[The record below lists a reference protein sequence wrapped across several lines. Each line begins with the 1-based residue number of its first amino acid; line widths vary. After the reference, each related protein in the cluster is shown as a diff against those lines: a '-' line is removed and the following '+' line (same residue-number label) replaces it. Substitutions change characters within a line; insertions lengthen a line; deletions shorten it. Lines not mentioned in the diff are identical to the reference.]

1 MIKLNKGNEPA
12 ILTANKL
19 NWTTQ
24 LRALQNANQ
33 VVPKVLATQ
42 YNQDEVKDALR
53 AECHSKCMY
62 CESKVE
68 HISDLHIEHIKPK
81 AKDKFPDLTFE
92 YDNLGLAC
100 GVCNR
105 NKSSTYDIAVPF
117 INPYVDDPINHFKSY
132 GALVWAKPGDQRA
145 KLTEIEIELN
155 RPDLIE
161 ARGER
166 LKTIRGLV
174 ESFHI
179 ELNLTLKAAIK
190 KQILKEVENDKIYSF
205 CCKGLVDMTT

>member
-1 MIKLNKGNEPA
+1 MIKLTKGNEPNV
-12 ILTANKL
+12 LTVNKVK
-19 NWTTQ
+19 WTNQ
-24 LRALQNANQ
+24 LRDLQNSNQ
-33 VVPKVLATQ
+33 VVPQTLSTR

-53 AECHSKCMY
+53 AESLSKCMY

-100 GVCNR
+100 PVCNR

-117 INPYVDDPINHFKSY
+117 INPYIDDPSAHFVSL
-132 GALVWAKPGDQRA
+132 GTIIWAKPGDNRA
-145 KLTEIEIELN
+145 SLTENELDLN

-161 ARGER
+161 SRYER
-166 LKTIRGLV
+166 LKTIRGLI
-174 ESFHI
+174 ESYHI
-179 ELNLTLKAAIK
+179 TVNLTVKASIK
-190 KQILKEVENDKIYSF
+190 KQILKEVDKDKIYSF
-205 CCKGLVDMTT
+205 CCKALVDKSL

>member
-1 MIKLNKGNEPA
+1 MIKLTKGNEPNV
-12 ILTANKL
+12 LTVNKVT
-19 NWTTQ
+19 WTNQ
-24 LRALQNANQ
+24 LRALQNSNQ
-33 VVPKVLATQ
+33 VVPQALSTK

-53 AECHSKCMY
+53 VESLSKCMY

-100 GVCNR
+100 PVCNR

-117 INPYVDDPINHFKSY
+117 INPYIDDPSAHFVSF
-132 GALVWAKPGDQRA
+132 GFSIWAKPGDNRA
-145 KLTEIEIELN
+145 KLTENELELN

-166 LKTIRGLV
+166 LKTIRGLI
-174 ESFHI
+174 ESYHI
-179 ELNLTLKAAIK
+179 TVNLTVKASIK
-190 KQILKEVENDKIYSF
+190 KQILKEVDKDKIYSF
-205 CCKGLVDMTT
+205 CCKALVDASL

>member
-1 MIKLNKGNEPA
+1 MIKLTKGNEPA
-12 ILTANKL
+12 VLIANKAG
-19 NWTTQ
+19 WTAQ

-33 VVPKVLATQ
+33 PVPKTLSTQ

-53 AECHSKCMY
+53 AEGLSKCMY

-100 GVCNR
+100 PLCNR
-105 NKSSTYDIAVPF
+105 NKSDTFDLAVTF
-117 INPYVDDPINHFKSY
+117 INPYIDEPSDHFVAI
-132 GALVWAKPGDQRA
+132 GVLVWAKPGDNRA
-145 KLTEIEIELN
+145 KLTENEIELN
-155 RPDLIE
+155 RADLVE

-166 LKTIRGLV
+166 LKTIRGLIESYHV
-174 ESFHI
+174 EN
-179 ELNLTLKAAIK
+179 NLTVKASIK
-190 KQILKEVENDKIYSF
+190 KQILKEVDRDKIYSF
-205 CCKGLVDMTT
+205 CCKTLVDASI